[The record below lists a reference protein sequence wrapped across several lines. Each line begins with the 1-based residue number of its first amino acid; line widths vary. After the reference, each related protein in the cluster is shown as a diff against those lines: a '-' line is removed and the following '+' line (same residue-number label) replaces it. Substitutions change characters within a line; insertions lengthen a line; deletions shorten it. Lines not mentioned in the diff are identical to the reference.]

1 MFKYIRTVAITAV
14 LGVVIF
20 FPIFLNYFEKQNIQK
35 VGNVFVGKVQNSK
48 ELEETIEKFA
58 LTIWCEA
65 RGEGVDAM
73 VAVADVIMNRV
84 RFKYFPSTVKEVV
97 LQESQFSCWEENK
110 LVYQTNNEI
119 DKKYFA
125 IAKEIA
131 EHRLNGDYSKYPKKT
146 KSLFFVHK
154 SLHRKLPWTRK
165 YKKEL
170 VMGDLVFYYTN
181 KL

>member
-1 MFKYIRTVAITAV
+1 MFKYIKTVAITTV

-48 ELEETIEKFA
+48 ELNEIIEYFA

-65 RGEGVDAM
+65 RSEGIDAM

-84 RFKYFPSTVKEVV
+84 NFKYFPQNVKEVV
-97 LQESQFSCWEENK
+97 LQENQFLCWEEQK
-110 LVYQTNNEI
+110 LVYQINNKI
-119 DKKYFA
+119 DKEYLA
-125 IAKEIA
+125 IAREIVT
-131 EHRLNGDYSKYPKKT
+131 HRLNGDYSKYKKKT
-146 KSLFFVHK
+146 NALFFVHK
-154 SLHRKLPWTRK
+154 SLHKKLRWTKK

-170 VMGDLVFYYTN
+170 IIGELVFYYTN

>member
-1 MFKYIRTVAITAV
+1 MFKHIRTVTITAV
-14 LGVVIF
+14 LSVVIF
-20 FPIFLNYFEKQNIQK
+20 FPICLDYFEKQKIQPVINK
-35 VGNVFVGKVQNSK
+35 FSGKVQNSK
-48 ELEETIEKFA
+48 ELEEIIEKFA

-84 RFKYFPSTVKEVV
+84 RSKYFPLTVKEVI
-97 LQESQFSCWEENK
+97 LQESQFSCWRKNK
-110 LVYQTNNEI
+110 LIYQTNNEI

-170 VMGDLVFYYTN
+170 VMGELVFYYTN

>member
-1 MFKYIRTVAITAV
+1 MFKHIRTVAITAV

-20 FPIFLNYFEKQNIQK
+20 SPICLDYFEKQKIQPVINK
-35 VGNVFVGKVQNSK
+35 FSGKVQNSK
-48 ELEETIEKFA
+48 ELEEIIEKFA

-84 RFKYFPSTVKEVV
+84 NFKYFPQNVKEVV
-97 LQESQFSCWEENK
+97 LQENQFSCWEEDK
-110 LVYQTNNEI
+110 LVYQINNEI